1 MGLRKEL
8 RNKTK
13 TAVHEQDCVTALLA
27 STPCTSSFTA
37 LKGDHP
43 KPDFQED
50 YKRFALLRYLFLS
63 FPVST
68 DEKTYIWLLSVE
80 SNCNQPQILLHLDD
94 LDKTFK
100 IRC

>member
-1 MGLRKEL
+1 MGFRKEL
-8 RNKTK
+8 GNKTK
-13 TAVHEQDCVTALLA
+13 IAMHEQDCVTALLV
-27 STPCTSSFTA
+27 STPGTSSFTA

-50 YKRFALLRYLFLS
+50 YKRFALFRYLFLS
-63 FPVST
+63 FPVSIG
-68 DEKTYIWLLSVE
+68 EKTHIWLLSDE
-80 SNCNQPQILLHLDD
+80 SNCNQPQILLPHGD